1 MNNMTALASIQGQD
15 GILAV
20 IQLMKNWKEVEKALT
35 DFEAFRAD
43 YNEQVKALN
52 RETAMTNEARKVLEE
67 EIKNFDV
74 ETSKEA
80 KRIDALTTTLEAQV
94 IEINTRVANLEAW
107 ELALQREK
115 EEVEAKSKR
124 AETTLQEAK
133 DKELAANKL
142 HASAQEAK
150 ASYLSKMEK
159 LRSLTS

>member
-35 DFEAFRAD
+35 DFEAFRAEHNAKVKEV
-43 YNEQVKALN
+43 NEEIAKTI
-52 RETAMTNEARKVLEE
+52 EGRKVLDG
-67 EIKNFDV
+67 EIEKFHAEASV
-74 ETSKEA
+74 EA
-80 KRIDALTTTLEAQV
+80 KRLDVLTTKLEAHV
-94 IEINTRVANLEAW
+94 IEINTRASNLETW

-124 AETTLQEAK
+124 ADAAVQEAK

-159 LRSLTS
+159 LRSLTN